1 MKKSVRLNVAM
12 ATIITGTL
20 LCGGTIVK
28 AASLDNGLNEFSL
41 DQMVVTA
48 MRTEKTVLETP
59 ANVLVITAKEIKDG
73 GYNSAFEAVKNL
85 AQANVHAYQDDGGD
99 YGGMMS
105 RIRMRGI
112 DDGTLIL
119 VNGNPSNYMNHA
131 TLNNIPIDQ
140 IERIEIVKG
149 ANSVL
154 YGPQAI
160 GGVINVITK
169 KATKKGKVGG
179 NFYGT
184 VGNLTKEG
192 GINIYTDLFNFGVK
206 ETLTKD
212 RYGIEKPGI
221 TGSGPSMNLK
231 DKKSNQM
238 YLDVNVSKDLIF
250 SYGRT
255 NNKAKYETG
264 TFSKFILA
272 NNYLSDTDIT
282 YNNFSVVYNNQSA
295 GVRATAGYNTIDI
308 DTIYDKSYPKKY
320 TDNTY
325 FGYDANFDIQKEL
338 HLRNDNDLLVLG
350 ANVTREYM
358 KNDYGTA
365 INRKNGRNSYS
376 LYQSYDHKVNNRFDI
391 IFGVREYYMS
401 SSEFQDSDFQ
411 LLPQLQGLYKVNDEA
426 SYYFNVGKSFEM
438 PSIASGFSYT
448 SNFVINSDLKPQS
461 GMSYETGYKYEDTHK
476 AISAD
481 IFHMT
486 VKDKFYWDKDES
498 GASIMRNRDKWE
510 NTGLEV
516 NYKQKINPQLITNI
530 GITWQNPKAKSS
542 STADWVQDSSKYVLN
557 VGTNY
562 SRNKFTADARVF
574 AYLGREQ
581 AYYNYERTS
590 SKLKDHNLKNSC
602 DLTVTLSYSP
612 DKVESIKLIGRNL
625 LNREDVLNNY
635 EYYSSKAN
643 YTLTYERSF

>member
-1 MKKSVRLNVAM
+1 VLKKSVRLNVAM

-365 INRKNGRNSYS
+365 IKM
-376 LYQSYDHKVNNRFDI
+376 DV
-391 IFGVREYYMS
+391 
-401 SSEFQDSDFQ
+401 
-411 LLPQLQGLYKVNDEA
+411 
-426 SYYFNVGKSFEM
+426 
-438 PSIASGFSYT
+438 T
-448 SNFVINSDLKPQS
+448 VILCINHMITKLTIDL
-461 GMSYETGYKYEDTHK
+461 
-476 AISAD
+476 I
-481 IFHMT
+481 
-486 VKDKFYWDKDES
+486 
-498 GASIMRNRDKWE
+498 
-510 NTGLEV
+510 
-516 NYKQKINPQLITNI
+516 
-530 GITWQNPKAKSS
+530 
-542 STADWVQDSSKYVLN
+542 
-557 VGTNY
+557 
-562 SRNKFTADARVF
+562 
-574 AYLGREQ
+574 
-581 AYYNYERTS
+581 
-590 SKLKDHNLKNSC
+590 
-602 DLTVTLSYSP
+602 
-612 DKVESIKLIGRNL
+612 
-625 LNREDVLNNY
+625 
-635 EYYSSKAN
+635 
-643 YTLTYERSF
+643 